1 MPRRRVEIAT
11 ATGLHARP
19 AALLTQAAAACGH
32 PVRIGRVGQA
42 PVDASSI
49 LMVMSL
55 RLEHGDKVE
64 LSTESDAAQA
74 VLDKLAALLETD
86 LDAAGADLDAAAADR

>member
-1 MPRRRVEIAT
+1 MSRRRAKIAT

-19 AALLTQAAAACGH
+19 AAQLTQAAAACGH
-32 PVRIGRVGQA
+32 RMLIGRVGHE

-55 RLEHGDKVE
+55 QLEHGDEVE
-64 LSTESDAAQA
+64 ISTPDAGDGAA
-74 VLDKLAALLETD
+74 AALDHLVALLESD
-86 LDAAGADLDAAAADR
+86 LDGAPADR

>member
-1 MPRRRVEIAT
+1 MPRRRATIAT

-19 AALLTQAAAACGH
+19 AALLTQAAGACGY
-32 PVRIGRVGQA
+32 PVQIGRAGEE

-55 RLEHGDKVE
+55 RLEHGDEVE
-64 LSTESDAAQA
+64 LSAEPPDAQEA
-74 VLDKLAALLETD
+74 LDELAALLATD
-86 LDAAGADLDAAAADR
+86 LDASPADR